1 MKDEI
6 FEYFKLIPDKM
17 EEVISEFIIN
27 NSNEEGIDLSR
38 VYLAY
43 LSYSKPTNITPIF
56 TPAGYQ
62 HNFGINCP
70 INKTSNYKKPTLV
83 FIQRSQSD
91 NDHVFIDMFNK
102 KLLQSTYVN
111 IDGIFS
117 LLPERREGVT
127 AAKYQPL
134 NELLRIDRL
143 SYRELRLVYNVIS
156 KYNTKDIRGLSK
168 QELSKKILIDV
179 KKQRKRRKN
188 IKRKVEDN
196 RELSEKEQLSKNT
209 QEIYNLMLRNMR
221 YIYENVPRF
230 YIGERNGMD
239 DYEIYRIRKNESIDH
254 FWTSHL
260 HYESEGNYYLST
272 TFDFGDG
279 VIFRFWPTDEELK
292 DEEKHKKKMN
302 ELKNREDNNRSVI
315 RYIEY
320 SGEPEI
326 LIESLWEIKKKE
338 LPIDLYQFLEK
349 IHNNGFTYELWGE
362 GKLEVSISINDFK
375 KMIEKPKEHQK
386 PKNKGKHRLIKNKS
400 DKSQPDKKD

>member
-6 FEYFKLIPDKM
+6 LEYYKLIPDKM
-17 EEVISEFIIN
+17 EETISEFIIN

-43 LSYSKPTNITPIF
+43 LSYSEPTNITPIF

-91 NDHVFIDMFNK
+91 KDHVFIDIYNK

-111 IDGIFS
+111 IDGLFS
-117 LLPERREGVT
+117 LMPERREGVT
-127 AAKYQPL
+127 VAKYQPL

-156 KYNTKDIRGLSK
+156 EYNTKDMRCLLK
-168 QELSKKILIDV
+168 QELSKKILLDV
-179 KKQRKRRKN
+179 KKEIKRRKN
-188 IKRKVEDN
+188 IKIKFEDN
-196 RELSEKEQLSKNT
+196 KELSEKEQLSKNT
-209 QEIYNLMLRNMR
+209 QEIYDLMLRNML

-239 DYEIYRIRKNESIDH
+239 DYDIYKIRRNESLNN
-254 FWTSHL
+254 FWTSHV
-260 HYESEGNYYLST
+260 HYKSEGNYYLSST
-272 TFDFGDG
+272 YDFRDG
-279 VIFRFWPTDEELK
+279 VIFRFCPTYEELE
-292 DEEKHKKKMN
+292 DEEKQKKRMN

-326 LIESLWEIKKKE
+326 LIESLWEIKENE
-338 LPIDLYQFLEK
+338 LPIDLYQLLDK
-349 IHNNGFTYELWGE
+349 IHNNGFTYGILGE

-375 KMIEKPKEHQK
+375 KMIERTNEHKKP
-386 PKNKGKHRLIKNKS
+386 NSKGNHRLIKNKL
-400 DKSQPDKKD
+400 DKKQ

>member
-1 MKDEI
+1 MEDEI

-17 EEVISEFIIN
+17 EETISEFIIN

-43 LSYSKPTNITPIF
+43 LSYSEPTNITPIF

-91 NDHVFIDMFNK
+91 TDHVFIDMFNK

-111 IDGIFS
+111 IDGIFY
-117 LLPERREGVT
+117 LLPEGREGVT
-127 AAKYQPL
+127 VAKYQPL

-156 KYNTKDIRGLSK
+156 EYNTKDMRCLLK
-168 QELSKKILIDV
+168 QELSKKILLDV
-179 KKQRKRRKN
+179 KKEIKRRKN

-209 QEIYNLMLRNMR
+209 QEIYDLMIRNML
-221 YIYENVPRF
+221 YIYENVPKF

-239 DYEIYRIRKNESIDH
+239 DCEIYRIRRNETIDH

-260 HYESEGNYYLST
+260 HYESKGNYYLSSI
-272 TFDFGDG
+272 FDCADG
-279 VIFRFWPTDEELK
+279 VIFRFWPTDEEVK
-292 DEEKHKKKMN
+292 DEEKWKKKMN

-338 LPIDLYQFLEK
+338 LPINLYQFLDK

-362 GKLEVSISINDFK
+362 GKIEVSISIQDFK
-375 KMIEKPKEHQK
+375 KKIEEQSNNKKSS
-386 PKNKGKHRLIKNKS
+386 NKGNHRLIKNK
-400 DKSQPDKKD
+400 PDRKNNS

>member
-1 MKDEI
+1 MKDDI
-6 FEYFKLIPDKM
+6 FEYYKLIPDKM
-17 EEVISEFIIN
+17 EEAISEFIIN

-43 LSYSKPTNITPIF
+43 LSYSEPTNITPIF

-91 NDHVFIDMFNK
+91 KDHVFIDIYNK

-111 IDGIFS
+111 IDGLFS
-117 LLPERREGVT
+117 LMPERREGVT
-127 AAKYQPL
+127 VDKYQPL

-156 KYNTKDIRGLSK
+156 EYNAKDIRCLSK
-168 QELSKKILIDV
+168 QELSKKILLDV
-179 KKQRKRRKN
+179 KKERIRRKN

-209 QEIYNLMLRNMR
+209 QEIYDLMLRNML

-239 DYEIYRIRKNESIDH
+239 DYDIYKIRRNESLDH
-254 FWTSHL
+254 FWTSHV
-260 HYESEGNYYLST
+260 HYKSEGNYYLSST
-272 TFDFGDG
+272 YDFRDV
-279 VIFRFWPTDEELK
+279 VIFRFWPTYEELEDK
-292 DEEKHKKKMN
+292 EKRKKRMN

-326 LIESLWEIKKKE
+326 LIESLWEIKENE
-338 LPIDLYQFLEK
+338 LPIDLYQFLDK
-349 IHNNGFTYELWGE
+349 IHNNGFTYGISGE

-375 KMIEKPKEHQK
+375 KMIEKPNEHQK
-386 PKNKGKHRLIKNKS
+386 PNSKVNYRLIKNKL
-400 DKSQPDKKD
+400 DKKQ

>member
-1 MKDEI
+1 M
-6 FEYFKLIPDKM
+6 
-17 EEVISEFIIN
+17 
-27 NSNEEGIDLSR
+27 
-38 VYLAY
+38 
-43 LSYSKPTNITPIF
+43 
-56 TPAGYQ
+56 
-62 HNFGINCP
+62 
-70 INKTSNYKKPTLV
+70 
-83 FIQRSQSD
+83 
-91 NDHVFIDMFNK
+91 
-102 KLLQSTYVN
+102 
-111 IDGIFS
+111 
-117 LLPERREGVT
+117 PERREGITV
-127 AAKYQPL
+127 AKYQSL

-168 QELSKKILIDV
+168 QELSKKILLDV
-179 KKQRKRRKN
+179 KKQRKRRKK

-209 QEIYNLMLRNMR
+209 QEIYDLMLRNML

-239 DYEIYRIRKNESIDH
+239 DYAIYRIRRDESIDH
-254 FWTSHL
+254 FWNSHL

-272 TFDFGDG
+272 TYDFGDG

-302 ELKNREDNNRSVI
+302 ELKNREDNNRSVV

-326 LIESLWEIKKKE
+326 LIESLWEIKKNE

-349 IHNNGFTYELWGE
+349 IHNNGFTYEIWGE

-375 KMIEKPKEHQK
+375 KMIEKPNEHQK
-386 PKNKGKHRLIKNKS
+386 PNSKGKHRLIKNKS
-400 DKSQPDKKD
+400 DKKD